1 MVKKKIVKKTA
12 IRKQNSKKTRT
23 RKEPSSSQLFSKV
36 IAVSESTKTISSEIK
51 NMTKI
56 FKENQKILVAM
67 NDMIDTLSSS
77 MIQIQKQSKQIN
89 IIEEDTERLFS
100 GLNQMKGNTKII
112 TKLNEQTVKLEEK
125 IKSIEQ
131 SHKSTS
137 KTDELVQTVSESL
150 DSIRNNSK
158 MIMKVAD
165 RVDDLKDEIKTVAK
179 EARSTSGITEQIDD
193 LRNSI
198 KSISN
203 RTGDI
208 GNDMSNIKNEI
219 GGIVKDTN
227 ISSVLGDGL
236 KTFKT
241 EIEEKISGLSNLI
254 NRSDSLASEFHK
266 KTDKVVQEIEGIKN
280 VTNKASNDNSK
291 EVLALLKLS
300 EYQSGIRMNAE
311 SKYGDMKDIEKMTAD
326 TIDII
331 NLFDKLSI
339 ESNEKIPLPH
349 EVRQWAVGKIF
360 DCADKWELR
369 FSEVFQ
375 ILVDNLG
382 KELLKEAVR
391 IQQVRDIFGIR
402 AVDEIRNEL
411 NISLTSFDTSYS
423 FSSFFFLLRTANI
436 AKIAAIQIEVNI
448 IFEKLTYM
456 YGIAAARFSC
466 ITALLSRMSVIPV

>member
-1 MVKKKIVKKTA
+1 M
-12 IRKQNSKKTRT
+12 
-23 RKEPSSSQLFSKV
+23 PL
-36 IAVSESTKTISSEIK
+36 
-51 NMTKI
+51 
-56 FKENQKILVAM
+56 
-67 NDMIDTLSSS
+67 
-77 MIQIQKQSKQIN
+77 
-89 IIEEDTERLFS
+89 RL
-100 GLNQMKGNTKII
+100 KI
-112 TKLNEQTVKLEEK
+112 TKKNSYIRLKEK
-125 IKSIEQ
+125 E
-131 SHKSTS
+131 
-137 KTDELVQTVSESL
+137 
-150 DSIRNNSK
+150 
-158 MIMKVAD
+158 
-165 RVDDLKDEIKTVAK
+165 
-179 EARSTSGITEQIDD
+179 STSGITRQIEV

-198 KSISN
+198 KSISS
-203 RTGDI
+203 RTGDL
-208 GNDMSNIKNEI
+208 GKDMSNIKNEI

-411 NISLTSFDTSYS
+411 NIS
-423 FSSFFFLLRTANI
+423 
-436 AKIAAIQIEVNI
+436 
-448 IFEKLTYM
+448 
-456 YGIAAARFSC
+456 
-466 ITALLSRMSVIPV
+466 

>member
-12 IRKQNSKKTRT
+12 VRKQNSKKTRT

-165 RVDDLKDEIKTVAK
+165 RVDDLKDEIRTVAK

-375 ILVDNLG
+375 ILVNNLG
-382 KELLKEAVR
+382 KDLLKEAVR
-391 IQQVRDIFGIR
+391 IKQVRDIFGIR

-411 NISLTSFDTSYS
+411 NIS
-423 FSSFFFLLRTANI
+423 
-436 AKIAAIQIEVNI
+436 
-448 IFEKLTYM
+448 
-456 YGIAAARFSC
+456 
-466 ITALLSRMSVIPV
+466 

>member
-12 IRKQNSKKTRT
+12 VRKQNSKKTRT

-158 MIMKVAD
+158 MIMKGAD
-165 RVDDLKDEIKTVAK
+165 RVDDLKDEIRTVAK

-280 VTNKASNDNSK
+280 VTNKASNDSSK

-382 KELLKEAVR
+382 KGLLKEAVR

-411 NISLTSFDTSYS
+411 NIS
-423 FSSFFFLLRTANI
+423 
-436 AKIAAIQIEVNI
+436 
-448 IFEKLTYM
+448 
-456 YGIAAARFSC
+456 
-466 ITALLSRMSVIPV
+466 

>member
-165 RVDDLKDEIKTVAK
+165 RVDDLKDEIRTVAK

-208 GNDMSNIKNEI
+208 GKDMSNIKNEI

-382 KELLKEAVR
+382 KGLLKEAVR

-411 NISLTSFDTSYS
+411 NIS
-423 FSSFFFLLRTANI
+423 
-436 AKIAAIQIEVNI
+436 
-448 IFEKLTYM
+448 
-456 YGIAAARFSC
+456 
-466 ITALLSRMSVIPV
+466 

>member
-12 IRKQNSKKTRT
+12 VRKQNSKKTRT

-208 GNDMSNIKNEI
+208 GKDMSNIKNEI

-375 ILVDNLG
+375 ILVNNLG
-382 KELLKEAVR
+382 KDLLKEAVR

-411 NISLTSFDTSYS
+411 NIS
-423 FSSFFFLLRTANI
+423 
-436 AKIAAIQIEVNI
+436 
-448 IFEKLTYM
+448 
-456 YGIAAARFSC
+456 
-466 ITALLSRMSVIPV
+466 

>member
-12 IRKQNSKKTRT
+12 VRKQNSKKTRT

-165 RVDDLKDEIKTVAK
+165 RVDDLKDEIRTVAK
-179 EARSTSGITEQIDD
+179 EARSTSGLTEQIDD

-375 ILVDNLG
+375 VLVDNLG
-382 KELLKEAVR
+382 KDLLKEAIR

-411 NISLTSFDTSYS
+411 NIS
-423 FSSFFFLLRTANI
+423 
-436 AKIAAIQIEVNI
+436 
-448 IFEKLTYM
+448 
-456 YGIAAARFSC
+456 
-466 ITALLSRMSVIPV
+466 

>member
-12 IRKQNSKKTRT
+12 VRKQNSKKTRT

-165 RVDDLKDEIKTVAK
+165 RVDDLKDEIRTVAK

-382 KELLKEAVR
+382 KELLKEALR

-402 AVDEIRNEL
+402 AVD
-411 NISLTSFDTSYS
+411 
-423 FSSFFFLLRTANI
+423 
-436 AKIAAIQIEVNI
+436 
-448 IFEKLTYM
+448 
-456 YGIAAARFSC
+456 
-466 ITALLSRMSVIPV
+466 

>member
-236 KTFKT
+236 KTFKS

-266 KTDKVVQEIEGIKN
+266 KTDKIVQEIEGIKN
-280 VTNKASNDNSK
+280 VTNKASNDSSK

-300 EYQSGIRMNAE
+300 EYQSGIRMRVE
-311 SKYGDMKDIEKMTAD
+311 SKYGDIKDIEIMTND
-326 TIDII
+326 TTDII
-331 NLFDKLSI
+331 NLFDRLSI
-339 ESNEKIPLPH
+339 ESDEKIPLPH

-360 DCADKWELR
+360 DCADRWELR

-382 KELLKEAVR
+382 KELLKESIRV
-391 IQQVRDIFGIR
+391 QQIRDIFGIR
-402 AVDEIRNEL
+402 AVDEIRSEL
-411 NISLTSFDTSYS
+411 NIS
-423 FSSFFFLLRTANI
+423 
-436 AKIAAIQIEVNI
+436 
-448 IFEKLTYM
+448 
-456 YGIAAARFSC
+456 
-466 ITALLSRMSVIPV
+466 

>member
-125 IKSIEQ
+125 IKNIEQ

-375 ILVDNLG
+375 ILVNNLG
-382 KELLKEAVR
+382 KDLLKEAVR

-411 NISLTSFDTSYS
+411 NIS
-423 FSSFFFLLRTANI
+423 
-436 AKIAAIQIEVNI
+436 
-448 IFEKLTYM
+448 
-456 YGIAAARFSC
+456 
-466 ITALLSRMSVIPV
+466 

>member
-165 RVDDLKDEIKTVAK
+165 RVDDLKDEIRTVAK
-179 EARSTSGITEQIDD
+179 EAKSTSGITEQIDD

-311 SKYGDMKDIEKMTAD
+311 SKYGDMKGIKKMTAD
-326 TIDII
+326 TTDII

-382 KELLKEAVR
+382 KGLLKEAVR

-402 AVDEIRNEL
+402 AVDEIRSEL
-411 NISLTSFDTSYS
+411 NIS
-423 FSSFFFLLRTANI
+423 
-436 AKIAAIQIEVNI
+436 
-448 IFEKLTYM
+448 
-456 YGIAAARFSC
+456 
-466 ITALLSRMSVIPV
+466 

>member
-36 IAVSESTKTISSEIK
+36 IAVSESTKTISNEIK

-280 VTNKASNDNSK
+280 VTNKASNDSSK

-382 KELLKEAVR
+382 KGLLKEAVR

-411 NISLTSFDTSYS
+411 NIS
-423 FSSFFFLLRTANI
+423 
-436 AKIAAIQIEVNI
+436 
-448 IFEKLTYM
+448 
-456 YGIAAARFSC
+456 
-466 ITALLSRMSVIPV
+466 

>member
-12 IRKQNSKKTRT
+12 VRKQNSKKTRT

-165 RVDDLKDEIKTVAK
+165 RVDDLKDEIRTVAK

-326 TIDII
+326 TTDII

-375 ILVDNLG
+375 VLVDNLG
-382 KELLKEAVR
+382 KDLLKEAIR

-411 NISLTSFDTSYS
+411 NIS
-423 FSSFFFLLRTANI
+423 
-436 AKIAAIQIEVNI
+436 
-448 IFEKLTYM
+448 
-456 YGIAAARFSC
+456 
-466 ITALLSRMSVIPV
+466 

>member
-165 RVDDLKDEIKTVAK
+165 RVDDLKDEIRTVAK
-179 EARSTSGITEQIDD
+179 EARSTSGLTEQIDD

-236 KTFKT
+236 KTFKS

-375 ILVDNLG
+375 VLVDNLG
-382 KELLKEAVR
+382 KDLLKEAIR

-411 NISLTSFDTSYS
+411 NIS
-423 FSSFFFLLRTANI
+423 
-436 AKIAAIQIEVNI
+436 
-448 IFEKLTYM
+448 
-456 YGIAAARFSC
+456 
-466 ITALLSRMSVIPV
+466 

>member
-36 IAVSESTKTISSEIK
+36 IAVSESTKTISNEIK

-165 RVDDLKDEIKTVAK
+165 RVDDLKDEIRTVAK

-349 EVRQWAVGKIF
+349 EVRQCAVGKIF

-382 KELLKEAVR
+382 KDLLKEAVR

-411 NISLTSFDTSYS
+411 NIS
-423 FSSFFFLLRTANI
+423 
-436 AKIAAIQIEVNI
+436 
-448 IFEKLTYM
+448 
-456 YGIAAARFSC
+456 
-466 ITALLSRMSVIPV
+466 

>member
-12 IRKQNSKKTRT
+12 VRKQNSKKTRT

-165 RVDDLKDEIKTVAK
+165 RVDDLKDEIRTVAK

-326 TIDII
+326 TIYII

-375 ILVDNLG
+375 ILVNNLG
-382 KELLKEAVR
+382 KDLLKEAVR

-411 NISLTSFDTSYS
+411 NIS
-423 FSSFFFLLRTANI
+423 
-436 AKIAAIQIEVNI
+436 
-448 IFEKLTYM
+448 
-456 YGIAAARFSC
+456 
-466 ITALLSRMSVIPV
+466 

>member
-1 MVKKKIVKKTA
+1 MAKKKIVKKTVT
-12 IRKQNSKKTRT
+12 QNSKKSKT
-23 RKEPSSSQLFSKV
+23 RKEPSPLQLFNKV
-36 IAVSESTKTISSEIK
+36 TAVSESTKIISNEIK

-56 FKENQKILVAM
+56 FKENQRILVTM

-77 MIQIQKQSKQIN
+77 IIQIQKQSKQIN

-125 IKSIEQ
+125 IKNIEQ

-150 DSIRNNSK
+150 DSIRNNSR

-165 RVDDLKDEIKTVAK
+165 RVDDLKDEIKIVTK
-179 EARSTSGITEQIDD
+179 EAGSTSGITKQIDE

-208 GNDMSNIKNEI
+208 GDDMSNIRNES

-227 ISSVLGDGL
+227 ISSILGDGL
-236 KTFKT
+236 KTFKS
-241 EIEEKISGLSNLI
+241 EIEDKISGLSNLI

-266 KTDKVVQEIEGIKN
+266 KTDKVVQDIESIKN
-280 VTNKASNDNSK
+280 VTNKASSDSSK

-300 EYQSGIRMNAE
+300 EYQSGIRMQAE
-311 SKYGDMKDIEKMTAD
+311 SKYGDIKDIEKMTTD
-326 TIDII
+326 TTDVI

-339 ESNEKIPLPH
+339 ESNDKIPLPR

-402 AVDEIRNEL
+402 AVDEIRNKI
-411 NISLTSFDTSYS
+411 NIS
-423 FSSFFFLLRTANI
+423 
-436 AKIAAIQIEVNI
+436 
-448 IFEKLTYM
+448 
-456 YGIAAARFSC
+456 
-466 ITALLSRMSVIPV
+466 

>member
-1 MVKKKIVKKTA
+1 MNMAKKKIVKKTA
-12 IRKQNSKKTRT
+12 RRKQNSKKTSV

-36 IAVSESTKTISSEIK
+36 VAVSESTKTISSEIK

-77 MIQIQKQSKQIN
+77 MVQIQKQSKQIN

-150 DSIRNNSK
+150 DSIRNNSR
-158 MIMKVAD
+158 MVMKVAD
-165 RVDDLKDEIKTVAK
+165 RVDDLKDEIKIVAK
-179 EARSTSGITEQIDD
+179 EAGSTSGITEQIDE

-208 GNDMSNIKNEI
+208 GKDMSNIKNEI

-236 KTFKT
+236 KTFKS

-266 KTDKVVQEIEGIKN
+266 KTDKIVQEIEGIKN
-280 VTNKASNDNSK
+280 VTDRASNDSSK
-291 EVLALLKLS
+291 EDLAILKLS
-300 EYQSGIRMNAE
+300 EYQSGIRMRAE
-311 SKYGDMKDIEKMTAD
+311 SKYGDIKDIEIMTND
-326 TIDII
+326 TTDII
-331 NLFDKLSI
+331 NLFDRVSI

-360 DCADKWELR
+360 DCADRWELR

-382 KELLKEAVR
+382 KELLKESIRV
-391 IQQVRDIFGIR
+391 QQVRDIFGIR
-402 AVDEIRNEL
+402 AVDEIRSEL
-411 NISLTSFDTSYS
+411 NIS
-423 FSSFFFLLRTANI
+423 
-436 AKIAAIQIEVNI
+436 
-448 IFEKLTYM
+448 
-456 YGIAAARFSC
+456 
-466 ITALLSRMSVIPV
+466 

>member
-165 RVDDLKDEIKTVAK
+165 RVDDLKDEIRTVAK

-402 AVDEIRNEL
+402 AVDEIRSEL
-411 NISLTSFDTSYS
+411 NIS
-423 FSSFFFLLRTANI
+423 
-436 AKIAAIQIEVNI
+436 
-448 IFEKLTYM
+448 
-456 YGIAAARFSC
+456 
-466 ITALLSRMSVIPV
+466 

>member
-12 IRKQNSKKTRT
+12 VRKQNSKKIRT

-36 IAVSESTKTISSEIK
+36 IAVSESTKTISNEIK

-165 RVDDLKDEIKTVAK
+165 RVDDLKDEIRTVAK

-382 KELLKEAVR
+382 KGLLKEAVR

-411 NISLTSFDTSYS
+411 NIS
-423 FSSFFFLLRTANI
+423 
-436 AKIAAIQIEVNI
+436 
-448 IFEKLTYM
+448 
-456 YGIAAARFSC
+456 
-466 ITALLSRMSVIPV
+466 

>member
-12 IRKQNSKKTRT
+12 VRKQNSKKTRT

-36 IAVSESTKTISSEIK
+36 IAVSESTKTISNEIK

-165 RVDDLKDEIKTVAK
+165 RVDDLKDEIRTVAK

-208 GNDMSNIKNEI
+208 GKDMSNIKNEI

-382 KELLKEAVR
+382 KDLLKEAIR

-411 NISLTSFDTSYS
+411 NIS
-423 FSSFFFLLRTANI
+423 
-436 AKIAAIQIEVNI
+436 
-448 IFEKLTYM
+448 
-456 YGIAAARFSC
+456 
-466 ITALLSRMSVIPV
+466 

>member
-36 IAVSESTKTISSEIK
+36 IAVSESTKTISNEIK

-165 RVDDLKDEIKTVAK
+165 RVDDLKDEIKTVSK

-280 VTNKASNDNSK
+280 VTNKASNDSSK

-311 SKYGDMKDIEKMTAD
+311 SKYGDMKDIEKMTTD

-375 ILVDNLG
+375 ILIDNLG
-382 KELLKEAVR
+382 KDLLKEAVR

-411 NISLTSFDTSYS
+411 NIS
-423 FSSFFFLLRTANI
+423 
-436 AKIAAIQIEVNI
+436 
-448 IFEKLTYM
+448 
-456 YGIAAARFSC
+456 
-466 ITALLSRMSVIPV
+466 

>member
-1 MVKKKIVKKTA
+1 MAKKKIVKKTVT
-12 IRKQNSKKTRT
+12 QNSKKSKT
-23 RKEPSSSQLFSKV
+23 RKEPSPLQLFNKV
-36 IAVSESTKTISSEIK
+36 TAVSESTKIISNEIK

-56 FKENQKILVAM
+56 FKENQRILVTM

-77 MIQIQKQSKQIN
+77 IIQIQKQSKQIN

-125 IKSIEQ
+125 IKNIEQ

-150 DSIRNNSK
+150 DSIRNNSR

-165 RVDDLKDEIKTVAK
+165 RVDDLKDEIKIVTK
-179 EARSTSGITEQIDD
+179 EAGSTSGITKQIDE

-208 GNDMSNIKNEI
+208 GDDMSNIRNEI

-227 ISSVLGDGL
+227 ISSILGDGL
-236 KTFKT
+236 KTFKS
-241 EIEEKISGLSNLI
+241 EIEDKISGLSNLI

-266 KTDKVVQEIEGIKN
+266 KTDKVVQDIESIKN
-280 VTNKASNDNSK
+280 VTNKASSDSSK

-300 EYQSGIRMNAE
+300 EYQSGIRMQAE
-311 SKYGDMKDIEKMTAD
+311 SKYGDIKDIEKMTTD
-326 TIDII
+326 TTDVI

-339 ESNEKIPLPH
+339 ESNDKIPLPR

-402 AVDEIRNEL
+402 AVDEIRNKI
-411 NISLTSFDTSYS
+411 NIS
-423 FSSFFFLLRTANI
+423 
-436 AKIAAIQIEVNI
+436 
-448 IFEKLTYM
+448 
-456 YGIAAARFSC
+456 
-466 ITALLSRMSVIPV
+466 

>member
-36 IAVSESTKTISSEIK
+36 IAVSESTKTISNEIK

-208 GNDMSNIKNEI
+208 GKDMSNIKNEI

-280 VTNKASNDNSK
+280 ITNKASNDNSK

-382 KELLKEAVR
+382 KELLKEAIR
-391 IQQVRDIFGIR
+391 IQQIRDIFGIR

-411 NISLTSFDTSYS
+411 NIS
-423 FSSFFFLLRTANI
+423 
-436 AKIAAIQIEVNI
+436 
-448 IFEKLTYM
+448 
-456 YGIAAARFSC
+456 
-466 ITALLSRMSVIPV
+466 

>member
-208 GNDMSNIKNEI
+208 GKDMSNIKNEI

-241 EIEEKISGLSNLI
+241 EIEEKISGLSDLI

-280 VTNKASNDNSK
+280 VTNKASNDSSK

-311 SKYGDMKDIEKMTAD
+311 SKYGDMKGIEKMTAD

-411 NISLTSFDTSYS
+411 NIS
-423 FSSFFFLLRTANI
+423 
-436 AKIAAIQIEVNI
+436 
-448 IFEKLTYM
+448 
-456 YGIAAARFSC
+456 
-466 ITALLSRMSVIPV
+466 

>member
-165 RVDDLKDEIKTVAK
+165 RVDDLKDEIRTVAK

-375 ILVDNLG
+375 VLVDNLG
-382 KELLKEAVR
+382 KDLLKEAIR

-411 NISLTSFDTSYS
+411 NIS
-423 FSSFFFLLRTANI
+423 
-436 AKIAAIQIEVNI
+436 
-448 IFEKLTYM
+448 
-456 YGIAAARFSC
+456 
-466 ITALLSRMSVIPV
+466 

>member
-12 IRKQNSKKTRT
+12 VRKQNSKKTRT

-165 RVDDLKDEIKTVAK
+165 RVDDLKDEIRTVAK
-179 EARSTSGITEQIDD
+179 EARSTSGLTEQIDD

-382 KELLKEAVR
+382 KDLLKEAVR

-411 NISLTSFDTSYS
+411 NIS
-423 FSSFFFLLRTANI
+423 
-436 AKIAAIQIEVNI
+436 
-448 IFEKLTYM
+448 
-456 YGIAAARFSC
+456 
-466 ITALLSRMSVIPV
+466 

>member
-1 MVKKKIVKKTA
+1 MVKKKIVKKKITG
-12 IRKQNSKKTRT
+12 KSNSKKIKP
-23 RKEPSSSQLFSKV
+23 KEPSQSQLFTKV
-36 IAVSESTKTISSEIK
+36 SAVSESTKTISKEIK
-51 NMTKI
+51 NMAKI
-56 FKENQKILVAM
+56 FKENQRILVSM

-125 IKSIEQ
+125 IRNIEQ
-131 SHKSTS
+131 SQKSTT

-165 RVDDLKDEIKTVAK
+165 RVDDIKEEIKNVAK
-179 EARSTSGITEQIDD
+179 EKNSTSGITEQINE

-208 GNDMSNIKNEI
+208 GKDMSNIKNEI
-219 GGIVKDTN
+219 GGMMKDTN
-227 ISSVLGDGL
+227 ISSMLGDGL
-236 KTFKT
+236 NTFKS

-266 KTDKVVQEIEGIKN
+266 KTDKVVQQIEGIKN
-280 VTNKASNDNSK
+280 VTNKASSDSSK

-300 EYQSGIRMNAE
+300 EYQSGIRMQ
-311 SKYGDMKDIEKMTAD
+311 SRIQIWWIKDIEKMTTD
-326 TIDII
+326 TTDII

-411 NISLTSFDTSYS
+411 NIS
-423 FSSFFFLLRTANI
+423 
-436 AKIAAIQIEVNI
+436 
-448 IFEKLTYM
+448 
-456 YGIAAARFSC
+456 
-466 ITALLSRMSVIPV
+466 

>member
-112 TKLNEQTVKLEEK
+112 AKLNEQTVKLEEK

-375 ILVDNLG
+375 ILVNNLG
-382 KELLKEAVR
+382 KDLLKEAVR

-411 NISLTSFDTSYS
+411 NIS
-423 FSSFFFLLRTANI
+423 
-436 AKIAAIQIEVNI
+436 
-448 IFEKLTYM
+448 
-456 YGIAAARFSC
+456 
-466 ITALLSRMSVIPV
+466 

>member
-12 IRKQNSKKTRT
+12 VRKQNSKKTRT

-382 KELLKEAVR
+382 KGLLKEAVR

-411 NISLTSFDTSYS
+411 NIS
-423 FSSFFFLLRTANI
+423 
-436 AKIAAIQIEVNI
+436 
-448 IFEKLTYM
+448 
-456 YGIAAARFSC
+456 
-466 ITALLSRMSVIPV
+466 